1 MDLDVNAKYLQL
13 GNVNLHL
20 KELVAVKKMRV
31 PFGGKSIYFIY
42 VNSGKSLFFYA
53 NSTQYSALLSF
64 IVNEKDAVRGI
75 LRKYANIPGAEH
87 DLWQQL
93 LSAATDN
100 FNVSFFRYLC
110 SCGLDLNFAYTHSAV
125 VPQKVDSIDSIYN
138 FLVSV
143 LPENIK
149 ETRRKKALHDEEV
162 RKEKLRQQEK
172 VRKQREDQAR
182 EAFEAELKQMEEV
195 ARAKRQKEE
204 QKIEAEKAQKK
215 KAAESVLQKVLSAC
229 GEDFSQGNAYIKNLE
244 TQNGNNLSKW
254 KKSVSVMDSDKADL
268 RYFQDYND
276 CSYESSTLYTVEG
289 VLDAGLK
296 YSMGRVSKLVEEAL
310 CRQYGP
316 VSYFKK
322 NLRSSIDRLGF
333 SELQELSKEYDTQ
346 THVWFDRLNQTDSSE
361 EAAPYKAYIDVYRL
375 GSVLISD
382 RINQLNRNKTKNKY
396 ISQDLLNEA
405 MVFYYDADSPQDAYA
420 TRSAE
425 IYSQAKESG
434 DKGEKKVDYALKW
447 LDTSYTVIEKRSKDK
462 AGSPCIL
469 LFNPGFIDEKQEYDH
484 LIVSGKGVFNIET
497 KNFAGKLVV
506 DNAGNWIRKKDGDEE
521 GVKNPLQ
528 QVRQHEK
535 LLASFLP
542 KECRIIS
549 ILCIANDKAI
559 IEGSEHC
566 PIPIV
571 KSDLL
576 VELIENWQATDSEL
590 SDEQKKD
597 CITAIYEHMV

>member
-1 MDLDVNAKYLQL
+1 MSD
-13 GNVNLHL
+13 
-20 KELVAVKKMRV
+20 
-31 PFGGKSIYFIY
+31 
-42 VNSGKSLFFYA
+42 YA
-53 NSTQYSALLSF
+53 
-64 IVNEKDAVRGI
+64 
-75 LRKYANIPGAEH
+75 
-87 DLWQQL
+87 
-93 LSAATDN
+93 
-100 FNVSFFRYLC
+100 RYTP
-110 SCGLDLNFAYTHSAV
+110 DT
-125 VPQKVDSIDSIYN
+125 PQRVDSLELMFD

-143 LPENIK
+143 LPENID
-149 ETRRKKALHDEEV
+149 ETRRKKALYDEEV
-162 RKEKLRQQEK
+162 RKAKLQQEEK
-172 VRKQREDQAR
+172 ARKQREDQAR
-182 EAFEAELKQMEEV
+182 KAFEAE
-195 ARAKRQKEE
+195 R
-204 QKIEAEKAQKK
+204 AQKRK
-215 KAAESVLQKVLSAC
+215 TAEIVLQKVLSVC
-229 GEDFSQGNAYIKNLE
+229 GEDFSQGDAYIKNLE

-254 KKSVSVMDSDKADL
+254 KETVSAVDSDKAAL
-268 RYFQDYND
+268 RYFQDHND

-333 SELQELSKEYDTQ
+333 SELQELSKEYDAQ
-346 THVWFDRLNQTDSSE
+346 THIWFDRLNQTGSSE

-375 GSVLISD
+375 GSVLIGD

-396 ISQDLLNEA
+396 ISPELLNEA

-420 TRSAE
+420 ARSAE

-434 DKGEKKVDYALKW
+434 NKGEKKVDYALKW
-447 LDTSYTVIEKRSKDK
+447 LDASYTVIEKRSKDK

-469 LFNPGFIDEKQEYDH
+469 LFNPSFIDEKQEYDH
-484 LIVSGKGVFNIET
+484 LIVSSKGVFNIET
-497 KNFAGKLVV
+497 KNFAGKLVI
-506 DNAGNWIRKKDGDEE
+506 DKAGNWIRKKDGDEE

-528 QVRQHEK
+528 QIRQHEK

-559 IEGSEHC
+559 IEGAEHC
-566 PIPIV
+566 PILIK

-576 VELIENWQATDSEL
+576 VEFIENEKTTDSEL
-590 SDEQKKD
+590 SDAQKED
-597 CITAIYEHMV
+597 CINALYEHMV